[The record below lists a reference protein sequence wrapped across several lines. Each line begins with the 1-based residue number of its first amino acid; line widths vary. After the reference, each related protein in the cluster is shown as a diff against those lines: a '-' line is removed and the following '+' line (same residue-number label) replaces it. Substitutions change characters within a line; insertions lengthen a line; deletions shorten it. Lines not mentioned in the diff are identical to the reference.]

1 MVASFGLALVRHCSL
16 YYLLGQVCHLKYPQA
31 VLIIFVYD
39 WCSDVITRNRKL
51 VSNKRRVI
59 SVTERDLATGYWSQS
74 DAPKI
79 ASFKIDI
86 HDVARIRFQFVANI
100 RIKKI
105 LRITV

>member
-1 MVASFGLALVRHCSL
+1 M
-16 YYLLGQVCHLKYPQA
+16 
-31 VLIIFVYD
+31 
-39 WCSDVITRNRKL
+39 
-51 VSNKRRVI
+51 
-59 SVTERDLATGYWSQS
+59 TERDLATGYWSQS

-105 LRITV
+105 PELQCNVCIQLSFQQYYCS

>member
-1 MVASFGLALVRHCSL
+1 M
-16 YYLLGQVCHLKYPQA
+16 
-31 VLIIFVYD
+31 
-39 WCSDVITRNRKL
+39 
-51 VSNKRRVI
+51 
-59 SVTERDLATGYWSQS
+59 TERDLATGYWSQS

-105 LRITV
+105 SPNYSVMYVYNSAFNNIIVLSCRLISDLADLQREKMKAGRIRDDFFSCSVTEL